1 MAQQAVHST
10 TTNKKK
16 VDRSLLQGEAIEL
29 FRSAIRN
36 PRTRDPY
43 ERRLLSF
50 LKDIRMDPDSFVSLA
65 KSNPQ
70 KVEKIL
76 FNYINKQVE
85 RSERGEITP
94 NTIRNPI
101 KAFRLL
107 LEMNDVTTINWK
119 KIKRIVPRGRNY
131 AIDRIPTIE
140 EIKEI
145 YVVCDIRGK
154 ALTLTLLTSGV
165 REGAIQSLTV
175 SDWSPIYR
183 EKKLVAGKLVVY
195 NGEPERYTTFITPE
209 CYHAI
214 EKYLEFRRDNGEEL
228 GRNSPLFRDKFDPVN
243 GFSNTNVEPMTAPAI
258 RQYYNRLLHSI
269 GIRKEIKRR
278 HEFSVHG
285 FRKWYKTRC
294 ELGGMKPINVEILLS
309 HSTGISDSYYRP
321 TESELLD
328 DYLRVIDQLAINDV
342 VILRR
347 ENEQE
352 IQQLRQADAEKTNQ
366 IPELMEWKEKMQ
378 VLLDEPDQ
386 FIRMLQEGRGNEKS
400 TG

>member
-1 MAQQAVHST
+1 LAQHTAHAPIST
-10 TTNKKK
+10 KK
-16 VDRSLLQGEAIEL
+16 VDRSLLQGKSIDL

-50 LKDIRMDPDSFVSLA
+50 LKEIKMDPNSFVKLA
-65 KSNPQ
+65 KSNPK
-70 KVEKIL
+70 KVEGIL
-76 FNYINKQVE
+76 FNYINGQVE
-85 RSERGEITP
+85 RSERGEISP

-107 LEMNDVTTINWK
+107 LEMNDVTSINWK

-131 AIDRIPTIE
+131 SIDRIPTTE
-140 EIKEI
+140 EIKDI
-145 YVVCDIRGK
+145 YEAGDIRGK
-154 ALTLTLLTSGV
+154 ALTLTLLTSGI

-183 EKKLVAGKLVVY
+183 DKKLIAGKLVVY
-195 NGEPERYTTFITPE
+195 NGEPERYITFITPE

-214 EKYLEFRRDNGEEL
+214 EKYLQFRQENGEEL
-228 GRNSPLFRDKFDPVN
+228 NRSSPLFRDKFDPIN
-243 GFSNTNVEPMTAPAI
+243 GYTNTNVEPMTAPAV

-285 FRKWYKTRC
+285 FRKWYKKRC

-321 TESELLD
+321 IENELLE
-328 DYLRVIDQLAINDV
+328 DYLCVIGQLGINEA

-347 ENEQE
+347 ENEEE
-352 IQQLRQADAEKTNQ
+352 IQLLRRQIEIIRTDQEQVRKLLSSDAFKKKLLEK
-366 IPELMEWKEKMQ
+366 
-378 VLLDEPDQ
+378 
-386 FIRMLQEGRGNEKS
+386 G
-400 TG
+400 